1 MPMGFSQGGNHRDEK
16 RECEILVC
24 FKNREEIIVLE
35 EAHSTICDLKVGT
48 SNTFNESF
56 KKFRNEVF

>member
-1 MPMGFSQGGNHRDEK
+1 MGFSQCGNDGNEE

-24 FKNREEIIVLE
+24 FKNSKEIIVLE
-35 EAHSTICDLKVGT
+35 EAHSTIGDLEVWA
-48 SNTFNESF
+48 SNTLNESF